1 MTPAAEVVARREYD
15 APDLVIYGDIADLTH
30 GPSSHSSKK
39 KKKKSKKSKKGHGGK
54 KGGKSPRS

>member
-1 MTPAAEVVARREYD
+1 MTPAAEVVPRREYD

-30 GPSSHSSKK
+30 GHSSHNSHS
-39 KKKKSKKSKKGHGGK
+39 KKKKSKKGKKGKGGK